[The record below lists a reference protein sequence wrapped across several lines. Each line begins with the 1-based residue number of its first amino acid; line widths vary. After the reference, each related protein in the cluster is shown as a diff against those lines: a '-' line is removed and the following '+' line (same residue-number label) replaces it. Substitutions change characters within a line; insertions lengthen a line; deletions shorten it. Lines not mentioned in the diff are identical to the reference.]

1 MCNLSMLSRVK
12 ERRLLCIGGAEEEEA
27 SAAAND
33 SINSIGDWRSAISA
47 RVNNTLTSQ
56 VPF

>member
-1 MCNLSMLSRVK
+1 MLSRVK